1 MQHDPVNFLEL
12 IIRISV
18 AAGREIMEV
27 YSTDFDVEMKDDNSP
42 LTVAD
47 KNANKVI
54 SQGLSSTSIP
64 VLSEEGKQI
73 PYSERRSWRRFWM
86 VDPLDGTKEFVKKNG
101 EFTVNIALIED
112 GMPVLGVIFAPALDT
127 LYFGSEET
135 GSWMIK
141 EAGKKI
147 CSLEFDDKFLKRL
160 CALGSKLPLKSVNRG
175 FTVVASRS
183 HLNDDT
189 KRFIEELKVRY
200 GDVNF
205 ISSGSSLK
213 ICLVADGSA
222 DVYPRLA
229 PTMEWDT
236 AAGQAIAF
244 HSGCKVNQYV
254 SKSPV
259 VYNKEDLLN
268 PFFVV
273 SRS

>member
-1 MQHDPVNFLEL
+1 MNMDSENLLEL
-12 IIRISV
+12 IIRTSV
-18 AAGREIMEV
+18 SAGKEIMKI
-27 YSTDFDVEMKDDNSP
+27 YSTDFDVEIKDDNSP

-54 SQGLSSTSIP
+54 TEALSGTGMP

-73 PYSERRSWRRFWM
+73 PFAVRSSWKRFWM

-101 EFTVNIALIED
+101 EFTVNIALIEE
-112 GMPVLGVIFAPALDT
+112 GEPLIGVIYAPALDT
-127 LYFGSEET
+127 LYFGSPAT

-141 EAGKKI
+141 EAAAKI
-147 CSLEFDDKFLKRL
+147 AGLDSDDEFLKRL
-160 CALGSKLPLKSVNRG
+160 GVLGSQLPLERENRA

-183 HLNDDT
+183 HLNEQT
-189 KRFIEELKVRY
+189 SEFIEKLRSIHGE
-200 GDVNF
+200 VNF

-236 AAGQAIAF
+236 AAGQAIAS
-244 HSGCKVNQYV
+244 HSGCKVEQYV
-254 SKSPV
+254 GKSPV